1 MELPGFFGI
10 GHLDLSVSD
19 VEASAVWYA
28 QVLGLARLRSVAFAD
43 RTMIVLRHETSGLV
57 IGLNQHRGAPRD
69 PFDERRIGLDHV
81 GFAVARREDLDA
93 WRAHLVALGVEHSP
107 VTDAETGSA
116 LVFRDPDHIQLEL
129 WWSKPSERAS
139 EDADTAPRAARADGL
154 IERSSPLGVAET
166 VARLIE
172 TAKAAGVTVFATVD
186 HAAGARSVGLEMPDT
201 QVLLVGNPAVGTP
214 AMQAAPDLA
223 LDLPTR
229 VLVRQ
234 APSPEGAP
242 GTPGSAVVFAD
253 PVAVGRRYRLSREQV
268 AGLSA
273 ITGLVDRALAPAP
286 DASHR

>member
-1 MELPGFFGI
+1 METPGFFGI

-28 QVLGLARLRSVAFAD
+28 QVLGLARLRRVAFAD
-43 RTMIVLRHETSGLV
+43 RTMIVLRHESSGLV

-69 PFDERRIGLDHV
+69 HFDERRVGLDHV

-93 WRAHLVALGVEHSP
+93 WRARLVTLGVEHSP

-129 WWSKPSERAS
+129 WWSKATEHTS
-139 EDADTAPRAARADGL
+139 EDADDAGSAARTDGL

-166 VARLIE
+166 VARLVDAA
-172 TAKAAGVTVFATVD
+172 TAAGVTVFATVD

-201 QVLLVGNPAVGTP
+201 QVVLLGNPAIGTP
-214 AMQAAPDLA
+214 AMQAAPELA

-234 APSPEGAP
+234 APSPEGGPGAP
-242 GTPGSAVVFAD
+242 RSAVVFAD
-253 PVAVGRRYRLSREQV
+253 PVAVGRRYGLTREQV
-268 AGLSA
+268 AGLTG
-273 ITGLVDRALAPAP
+273 IVGLVDRALASATGTSP
-286 DASHR
+286 R